1 MGSFPRTN
9 FNLHKLRHL
18 PLIYY
23 RLSSFL
29 YFIISPG
36 GYKITWIILFMLF
49 KTQAQ
54 CYVFPFTLDFLIV
67 LRLIKD
73 QSQVYKELPW
83 LSPETLR
90 VQVIQ
95 VC

>member
-1 MGSFPRTN
+1 
-9 FNLHKLRHL
+9 
-18 PLIYY
+18 
-23 RLSSFL
+23 
-29 YFIISPG
+29 
-36 GYKITWIILFMLF
+36 MLF